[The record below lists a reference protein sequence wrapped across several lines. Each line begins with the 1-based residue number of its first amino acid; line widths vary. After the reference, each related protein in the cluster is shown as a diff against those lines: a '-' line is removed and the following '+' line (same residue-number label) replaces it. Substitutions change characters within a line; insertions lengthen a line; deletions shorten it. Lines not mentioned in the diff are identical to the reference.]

1 MCLLRSLAASIVF
14 LAAAIAVKA
23 IGEGLY
29 GTGDWPGVGW
39 PTALARV
46 GGFGVASV
54 VLAWVAIIRR
64 AERVPIVFFV
74 ALVLPILLVLNDV
87 SRTSARGETHPSIDC
102 GWAGRCR
109 GMRLST
115 HARCVPALVGA
126 ACNGGNA
133 ASSGNGGAV
142 ATPVA
147 L

>member
-1 MCLLRSLAASIVF
+1 MFAAVARGEHR
-14 LAAAIAVKA
+14 LPRGRVKA
-23 IGEGLY
+23 TGEGLY

-87 SRTSARGETHPSIDC
+87 FQN
-102 GWAGRCR
+102 
-109 GMRLST
+109 
-115 HARCVPALVGA
+115 VG
-126 ACNGGNA
+126 
-133 ASSGNGGAV
+133 
-142 ATPVA
+142 
-147 L
+147 